1 MNVTDCRW
9 LGAAWRCSVLHAVLM
24 FDGPVELAVLQ
35 QLVLSRVLPQ
45 YPRLTH
51 RLHRLP
57 LTGYCWLPDP
67 HFHIHKHVFQ
77 GPCLSTDQQVRC
89 VALLDHSFNAN
100 LGLSPYTEYGLW
112 LIYFW
117 LMFLNRGHQAQ
128 KSLDEGA
135 NLLADNN
142 STCESVQPVPS
153 WSSKAPRR
161 RLWRGRH
168 FYCSLF
174 PSKS

>member
-77 GPCLSTDQQVRC
+77 GPCLSTDQQVR
-89 VALLDHSFNAN
+89 SF
-100 LGLSPYTEYGLW
+100 T
-112 LIYFW
+112 
-117 LMFLNRGHQAQ
+117 
-128 KSLDEGA
+128 
-135 NLLADNN
+135 
-142 STCESVQPVPS
+142 
-153 WSSKAPRR
+153 
-161 RLWRGRH
+161 
-168 FYCSLF
+168 
-174 PSKS
+174 